1 MNKSNVTE
9 LDKGFSDE
17 LDHSPVPGYEVIV
30 LTWLEQLRSAASVD
44 ELKELE
50 EYHESSTC

>member
-9 LDKGFSDE
+9 IDE
-17 LDHSPVPGYEVIV
+17 GISGEVGHFLVTGYEVIV

-50 EYHESSTC
+50 EIS

>member
-1 MNKSNVTE
+1 MNKLNVTE
-9 LDKGFSDE
+9 LDKGISGE
-17 LDHSPVPGYEVIV
+17 VDHSSVPGYEVIV

-50 EYHESSTC
+50 EIS